1 MDNFKPKIHIE
12 FKGNKCDITVKC
24 PDCGKELLR
33 YENVL
38 VREIKKRKAT
48 IEKTLVGCLHCN
60 LEHADMCKGIPRRI
74 SVQTAIM
81 NLSKF

>member
-1 MDNFKPKIHIE
+1 MDNFKPKIHIA

-38 VREIKKRKAT
+38 VREIKRRKMI
-48 IEKTLVGCLHCN
+48 IEKTIIGCFNCHLKHD
-60 LEHADMCKGIPRRI
+60 DMCKGIPRRI
-74 SVQTAIM
+74 SAQTAIM
-81 NLSKF
+81 NLTKY